1 MAGSFGKIN
10 YSLRPNKSAERK
22 ILMDSL
28 SCLSEVFDFSQYRYI
43 GFGSLWF
50 VDFVL
55 LHRSIGVTD
64 MHSIESEMHIE
75 RRVRFNKPLGCIN
88 VHMGTSQ
95 DILPGLINDQTRS
108 ILWLDYDG
116 ILENAL
122 KGGDIER
129 VLSEVPSGSILLVTA
144 NADSIQLKDKKFN
157 DEPLTPEDYLESFC
171 GEYLPAGYERN
182 LTKNQFP
189 KLVGEVILNAMTS
202 TALDSRSDVRF
213 YPLWNICY
221 ADGVKMVTVGGI
233 LLDEQ
238 DYEVFER
245 LNIAQKNPYMSLDS
259 VQKDLDLPILTLK
272 EKMHLDSKLP
282 SATGLRVRDIE
293 FNISQK
299 DLDTYESLYK
309 YFPLYGEMSVF

>member
-1 MAGSFGKIN
+1 MAGSFGRIN

-28 SCLSEVFDFSQYRYI
+28 GCLSEAFNFIDYRYI

-55 LHRSIGVTD
+55 LHKLIGVTD
-64 MHSIESEMHIE
+64 MHSIESEMHYE
-75 RRVRFNKPLGCIN
+75 NRVRFNKPLGCIN
-88 VHMGTSQ
+88 VHMGRSE
-95 DILPGLINDQTRS
+95 DILPKLVESDRRS

-116 ILENAL
+116 ILESAL

-129 VLSEVPSGSILLVTA
+129 VVSDVPSGSLLLVTV
-144 NADSIQLKDKKFN
+144 NADHIQLKDKNFN
-157 DEPLTPEDYLESFC
+157 GQELTPSEYLESFC
-171 GEYLPAGYERN
+171 EEYLPAEYESK

-189 KLVGEVILNAMTS
+189 KLVGEVILNAMKS

-221 ADGVKMVTVGGI
+221 ADGVKMVTAGGI
-233 LLDEQ
+233 LLNAEDFKN
-238 DYEVFER
+238 FER
-245 LNIAQKNPYMSLDS
+245 LNISQKNPFMSLDS
-259 VQKDLDLPILTLK
+259 SQKDLDLPILTLK

-282 SATGLRVRDIE
+282 SVAGLKLRDIE
-293 FNISQK
+293 FTMAQK
-299 DLDTYESLYK
+299 DLDTYQSLYK